1 MASRSACQ
9 GLSKGENYDGESFH
23 VLAAAPS
30 AERRSY
36 GQWGYDSRVMQFFGP
51 VGQGSIHD
59 HANELNNDLA
69 RERVRQHQI
78 FRPLV
83 FFAHSLGGLVVKSVS
98 TPVNELFVEDI
109 EMAEGSIQVIP

>member
-1 MASRSACQ
+1 
-9 GLSKGENYDGESFH
+9 
-23 VLAAAPS
+23 
-30 AERRSY
+30 
-36 GQWGYDSRVMQFFGP
+36 MQFFGP

-69 RERVRQHQI
+69 RERVGQHQI